1 MAHLCKDPKG
11 ETAMDRSSNR
21 NTLNYHHSSAPTN
34 KGEELSGPKQQEKL
48 AEVIVATYIIAS

>member
-1 MAHLCKDPKG
+1 MVHLSKDPKG
-11 ETAMDRSSNR
+11 ETALDPSSNR
-21 NTLNYHHSSAPTN
+21 DTLNYRHSIAPTN